1 MGYVVVAVPILYATS
16 HSWGDSSM
24 AILRT
29 GTALG
34 YVLLFGALVLRLSTQ
49 SHFDPLSYAERFSLL
64 FSPRLAAMKPLN
76 QPDSGVWADPA
87 DAKVTEPAMWQVHSI
102 VHRLRRVHYAAGQ
115 LVVVLILAGIVD
127 SNAMRWLAVCGLAA
141 TGLLI
146 VLTSAVPESRPV
158 LVFTAWITIAAEGVA
173 LAAVAILALHT
184 GTLDLDAIHRTTF
197 HVAIALGATSAM
209 AIIGGVPGIGALTI
223 ATFLGGAFGV
233 GAGLVAEDA
242 LSIGEHLV
250 AQGGAWVLP
259 ASLIFVL
266 FIALVAVFLTYL
278 GPPDLSEDGF
288 ISRITT
294 RVTRRSRFLLMSA
307 AGFGLIAG
315 LAAVVQGC
323 ITTDGLCQPDSLT
336 SFPGSNTAVFGLLT
350 AVLALLAIR
359 IRRNKPL
366 AAALVA
372 ASAVAVAWI
381 GITDP
386 DFGSFT
392 PRSYLEALP
401 LSRTVIFVAPIFA
414 IGRSVLGAYR
424 QGASSRKVGVVWDVV
439 SFWPRWFHPLA
450 PPAYGPKVVTELRKH
465 LETGGVDI
473 LAAHSQGSVI
483 AAVATHQASLAG
495 RGMPSGLLTYGSPI
509 RLLYTKLFPDT
520 GIDVLVNDLPPK
532 LEKGWVNLWRVD
544 DPIGGE
550 PLGGDV
556 DSILDHRGS
565 GHSGYELGTTFRDT
579 RDLLAD

>member
-16 HSWGDSSM
+16 NSWGESSM

-49 SHFDPLSYAERFSLL
+49 SHFDPLSYAERFRLL
-64 FSPRLAAMKPLN
+64 FSPRLSAMKPPN
-76 QPDSGVWADPA
+76 QPDSGGWTDPA
-87 DAKVTEPAMWQVHSI
+87 AAKVTEPAMWQVHSI
-102 VHRLRRVHYAAGQ
+102 VHRLRRIHYAAGQ
-115 LVVVLILAGIVD
+115 LVVVLILAGVVD
-127 SNAMRWLAVCGLAA
+127 SNAMRWLAVSGLAA
-141 TGLLI
+141 TALLI
-146 VLTSAVPESRPV
+146 VLTAAAPESRPV
-158 LVFTAWITIAAEGVA
+158 LVSTAWITIAVEGAA
-173 LAAVAILALHT
+173 LAAVAMFALHT

-266 FIALVAVFLTYL
+266 FVSLVAVLLTYL
-278 GPPDLSEDGF
+278 GPPDLSGDAF
-288 ISRITT
+288 FSRITT
-294 RVTRRSRFLLMSA
+294 RITRRSRFLLMSA

-323 ITTDGLCQPDSLT
+323 ITTNDMCQPDSLT
-336 SFPGSNTAVFGLLT
+336 SFPGSDFAVLGLLT

-359 IRRNKPL
+359 IRANKRV

-372 ASAVAVAWI
+372 ITAAAVAWI

-386 DFGSFT
+386 AIGTFT

-424 QGASSRKVGVVWDVV
+424 QGASSRKVGVVWDVA

-450 PPAYGPKVVTELRKH
+450 PPAYGPKVVTELRKL
-465 LETGGVDI
+465 LEKGDVDV

-483 AAVATHQASLAG
+483 AVVATHQASLSES
-495 RGMPSGLLTYGSPI
+495 GMPSGIITYGSPI
-509 RLLYTKLFPDT
+509 RLLYTELFPDT
-520 GIDVLVNDLPPK
+520 GIDELVNDLP
-532 LEKGWVNLWRVD
+532 LELRRGWTNIWRVD
-544 DPIGGE
+544 DPIGGK
-550 PLGGDV
+550 PLGGKV
-556 DSILDHRGS
+556 DSVLDGRGS
-565 GHSGYELGTTFRDT
+565 GHSGYELGTTFRAA
-579 RDLLAD
+579 RDRLAD

>member
-1 MGYVVVAVPILYATS
+1 
-16 HSWGDSSM
+16 
-24 AILRT
+24 
-29 GTALG
+29 
-34 YVLLFGALVLRLSTQ
+34 
-49 SHFDPLSYAERFSLL
+49 
-64 FSPRLAAMKPLN
+64 
-76 QPDSGVWADPA
+76 
-87 DAKVTEPAMWQVHSI
+87 
-102 VHRLRRVHYAAGQ
+102 
-115 LVVVLILAGIVD
+115 
-127 SNAMRWLAVCGLAA
+127 
-141 TGLLI
+141 
-146 VLTSAVPESRPV
+146 
-158 LVFTAWITIAAEGVA
+158 
-173 LAAVAILALHT
+173 
-184 GTLDLDAIHRTTF
+184 
-197 HVAIALGATSAM
+197 
-209 AIIGGVPGIGALTI
+209 
-223 ATFLGGAFGV
+223 
-233 GAGLVAEDA
+233 
-242 LSIGEHLV
+242 
-250 AQGGAWVLP
+250 
-259 ASLIFVL
+259 
-266 FIALVAVFLTYL
+266 
-278 GPPDLSEDGF
+278 
-288 ISRITT
+288 
-294 RVTRRSRFLLMSA
+294 
-307 AGFGLIAG
+307 
-315 LAAVVQGC
+315 
-323 ITTDGLCQPDSLT
+323 
-336 SFPGSNTAVFGLLT
+336 
-350 AVLALLAIR
+350 
-359 IRRNKPL
+359 
-366 AAALVA
+366 
-372 ASAVAVAWI
+372 VAWI

-386 DFGSFT
+386 AFGSFT

-424 QGASSRKVGVVWDVV
+424 QGASSRKVGVVWDVA

>member
-1 MGYVVVAVPILYATS
+1 
-16 HSWGDSSM
+16 M

-49 SHFDPLSYAERFSLL
+49 SHFDPLSYAERFRLL

-76 QPDSGVWADPA
+76 QPDSAVWADPA
-87 DAKVTEPAMWQVHSI
+87 AAKVTEPAMWQVHSI

-127 SNAMRWLAVCGLAA
+127 SNAMRWLAVSGLAA

-294 RVTRRSRFLLMSA
+294 RITRRSRFLLMSA